1 MRWIYWLGWN
11 LFGSAYRSLFGL
23 KVVGREHL
31 VTEGAVLIAANHESF
46 LDPPLVGTL
55 YKDEMFY
62 LARKTLMSGPLL
74 KWIYLAWNSIPVDQ
88 DRPDMTSLKTI
99 IKLLSNGRRVL
110 IFPEGER
117 SLDGTFGP
125 AQPGVGLIAVK
136 SNVVIQPIRIRG
148 AREAL
153 PRGSGRVR
161 FSQISLHIG
170 PPIRLTEAELTTAKG
185 KHGYQQITDR
195 IWDAVKAL

>member
-1 MRWIYWLGWN
+1 MRWIYWFGWS

-31 VTEGAVLIAANHESF
+31 VHDGAVMVASNHESF
-46 LDPPLVGTL
+46 LDPPLIGTL
-55 YKDEMFY
+55 YRDEMFY

-88 DRPDMTSLKTI
+88 DRPDMTGLKAI
-99 IKLLSNGRRVL
+99 IKLLSTGKRVL

-117 SLDGTFGP
+117 SLDGVIGV

-136 SNVVIQPIRIRG
+136 SNAVIQPIRIRG

-170 PPIRLTEAELTTAKG
+170 PAIRLTEEELATAKG
-185 KHGYQQITDR
+185 KHGYQHIADR
-195 IWDAVKAL
+195 IMAAIQAL